1 MFRRCTMSSLLKEVR
16 AALQPQIPDVAG
28 SLLRRLLVGS
38 LRAGESHPGRNLG
51 RLDLQAL
58 TLPQSVCPS
67 GNVTGFGKGITWV
80 GFEFV

>member
-38 LRAGESHPGRNLG
+38 LRAGESHPGRNLD
-51 RLDLQAL
+51 RLDLQAYDVAAVC
-58 TLPQSVCPS
+58 LPVWQC
-67 GNVTGFGKGITWV
+67 NWV
-80 GFEFV
+80 LEGHYMGWI